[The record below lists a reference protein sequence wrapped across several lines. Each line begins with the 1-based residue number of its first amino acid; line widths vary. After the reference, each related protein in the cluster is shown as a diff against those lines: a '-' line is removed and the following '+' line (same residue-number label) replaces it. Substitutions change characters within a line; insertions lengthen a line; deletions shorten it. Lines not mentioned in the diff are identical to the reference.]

1 MTEFLLGLGLGLG
14 AGLSPG
20 PLQALVMTST
30 LRRGFGAGVRVAV
43 APLLTDAPIIA
54 LTVAVISTIP
64 ETGVRAIAIAGG
76 LALVAMGIWEIV
88 RARRNSVETGEQ
100 SGGSDDVLRGVVVNG
115 LSPHPWLFWI
125 GVGAPLLVAA
135 WRVTPGRA
143 VAYLAGFYLTIIGSK
158 VAIAAVVAAGR
169 QRLSTEWRYRLLV
182 AGGSLLV
189 VFGVLLAVRA

>member
-1 MTEFLLGLGLGLG
+1 
-14 AGLSPG
+14 
-20 PLQALVMTST
+20 MTST

-54 LTVAVISTIP
+54 LTVAVVSTIP
-64 ETGVRAIAIAGG
+64 EAGVRAIAIAGG

-88 RARRNSVETGEQ
+88 RARYNAVETGEQ
-100 SGGSDDVLRGVVVNG
+100 SGGSDDVLRGVIVNG

-135 WRVTPGRA
+135 WRATPGRA
-143 VAYLAGFYLTIIGSK
+143 LAYLAGFYITIIGSK